1 MDLAAVAQQWQHE
14 STSIN
19 KMAKY
24 GEPSEVKISTNNPR
38 PLKPWVYAVAAAVG
52 LMGGIL
58 GLAGAP
64 FALWAINK
72 NGPVVIGKKTVG
84 IWAQWI
90 AAGVVISPIL
100 LAISAIRPPQ
110 TTTTRQLSADEV
122 TLDLVLSKSKETTFT
137 PGVVGRNNSETCQ
150 TTSKS
155 CQQWTALAVGCEA
168 NLKRR
173 FEGFNGK
180 FLQDYCGK
188 AEDLRER
195 VTGVELS
202 TAPNAFSF

>member
-1 MDLAAVAQQWQHE
+1 
-14 STSIN
+14 
-19 KMAKY
+19 MAKY
-24 GEPSEVKISTNNPR
+24 GEPLGVKTSANNPKK
-38 PLKPWVYAVAAAVG
+38 LKAWVYAGTAIVG
-52 LMGGIL
+52 LTGGIL
-58 GLAGAP
+58 GLVGAP
-64 FALWAINK
+64 FALWAFNK

-90 AAGVVISPIL
+90 AAGVVLSPIL

-110 TTTTRQLSADEV
+110 TTTTRQLSADEI
-122 TLDLVLSKSKETTFT
+122 TIDLVLAKSKETPFT

-150 TTSKS
+150 TTSKA
-155 CQQWTALAVGCEA
+155 CQQWTALAIGCEA